1 MTDQAQ
7 QTVWGEIEGT
17 TITFPMEVERF
28 DAATFTFTV
37 PADAAR
43 ALLPGSSFE
52 VLEADGT
59 AQFVVALCD
68 YHENP
73 WGDYLEINLGFLVRA
88 VDAPEGETGSF
99 VYRMPVDQA
108 FTCRAGNEVMGFPK
122 TVEDL
127 SVTHDDGRVTFA
139 MHADGDLVLA
149 LSFPDAPAAGT
160 PERVETESYSYLDGR
175 PYSTRLS
182 MDLGT
187 GFIDGADVTVEVGS
201 GPVADEL
208 RTLGLP
214 KAPDFGAWGRDLS
227 ATFELGR
234 PLA

>member
-7 QTVWGEIEGT
+7 QTVWGEIDGT
-17 TITFPMEVERF
+17 TITFPMEVDRF

-37 PADAAR
+37 PAAAAQ

-52 VLEADGT
+52 VLDTDGD

-127 SVTHDDGRVTFA
+127 SVVHEDGRVTFA
-139 MHADGDLVLA
+139 MRAGGELVLSV
-149 LSFPDAPAAGT
+149 SFPDAAPTGT
-160 PERVETESYSYLDGR
+160 PERVDTESYSYLDGR
-175 PYSTRLS
+175 PYATRLS

-187 GFIDGADVTVEVGS
+187 GFIDGADVVVEIGS

-234 PLA
+234 PLS